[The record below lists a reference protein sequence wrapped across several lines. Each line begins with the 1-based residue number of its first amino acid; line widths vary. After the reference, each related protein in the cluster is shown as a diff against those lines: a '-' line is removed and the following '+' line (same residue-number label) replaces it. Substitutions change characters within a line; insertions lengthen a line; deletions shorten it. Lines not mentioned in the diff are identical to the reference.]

1 MNYQIFFSLIK
12 NLIHTNAF
20 ILNKE
25 SAIDFEQKYCFN
37 PSIQPLYVSDN
48 LIDFNNHLEKDYIY
62 SSRDRLGTCIITLL
76 LDDSVLVVG
85 PFLRREIN
93 DDKIKSSLIDSSLP
107 ASYFTSIKQY
117 LSTFPIISITRV
129 YTAINALVRSFFPNK
144 KDMLLYRM
152 ENYVEKQ
159 KPIKIVYQENI
170 DFEAIYKR
178 YELENQFLRYIE
190 IGDTDQ
196 VINAFNRMNIEGINE
211 KKYVNAIQQDP
222 SIGINIIRTLARKAA
237 ENGGAS
243 PIDINEITQ
252 RFVQK
257 TTSSQDLV
265 EIKND
270 IETMILEL
278 TESVKESK
286 QKKKGLSPIISKI
299 ADYIRLNYSQELN
312 ATVLG
317 NYANMTYANLS
328 RLFKKEM
335 GITIGKYISSMRCM
349 EAGLLLRKSHYSIQ
363 EIAAYVGYLD
373 NNYFAKVF
381 KKETGYLPSEYRK
394 TNKE

>member
-62 SSRDRLGTCIITLL
+62 SSRDRLGTCIVTLL

-93 DDKIKSSLIDSSLP
+93 DDKIESSLIDSSLP
-107 ASYFTSIKQY
+107 ASYFASIKQY

>member
-1 MNYQIFFSLIK
+1 MDYQLFFSLIK

-37 PSIQPLYVSDN
+37 PSIQPLYVGDN
-48 LIDFNNHLEKDYIY
+48 LIDFTNYLEEDYIY

-76 LDDSVLVVG
+76 LDDSILVVG

-93 DDKIKSSLIDSSLP
+93 DDKIESFLIDSSLP

-129 YTAINALVRSFFPNK
+129 YTVINALVRSFFPNK
-144 KDMLLYRM
+144 KEMLLYRM

-196 VINAFNRMNIEGINE
+196 VINAFNRMNTEGMNE

-265 EIKND
+265 KIKND

-278 TESVKESK
+278 TESVKKSK
-286 QKKKGLSPIISKI
+286 QIKKDLSPTISKI
-299 ADYIRLNYSQELN
+299 ADYIRLNYSQELT

-335 GITIGKYISSMRCM
+335 GITIGKYISSMRCV
-349 EAGLLLRKSHYSIQ
+349 EAELLLRKSHYSIQ
-363 EIAAYVGYLD
+363 EISAYVGYLD
-373 NNYFAKVF
+373 NNYFVKVF

>member
-62 SSRDRLGTCIITLL
+62 SSRDGLGTCIITLL
-76 LDDSVLVVG
+76 LDASVLVVG

-93 DDKIKSSLIDSSLP
+93 DDKIESFLIDSSLP
-107 ASYFTSIKQY
+107 ASYFASIKQY

>member
-373 NNYFAKVF
+373 NNYFVKVF
-381 KKETGYLPSEYRK
+381 KKEMGYLPSEYRK
-394 TNKE
+394 INKE

>member
-93 DDKIKSSLIDSSLP
+93 DDKIESSLIDSSLP
-107 ASYFTSIKQY
+107 ASYFASIKQY

>member
-1 MNYQIFFSLIK
+1 MNYQLFFSLIK

-20 ILNKE
+20 ILNKK
-25 SAIDFEQKYCFN
+25 SAIDFEQKYCFS
-37 PSIQPLYVSDN
+37 PSIQPLYVRNN
-48 LIDFNNHLEKDYIY
+48 LIDFNNHLEEDYIY

-76 LDDSVLVVG
+76 LDNSVLVVG

-93 DDKIKSSLIDSSLP
+93 DDKIESSLIDSSLP
-107 ASYFTSIKQY
+107 ASYFASIKQY

-129 YTAINALVRSFFPNK
+129 YTVINALVRSFFPSK
-144 KDMLLYRM
+144 KEMLLYRM

-270 IETMILEL
+270 IETMIL
-278 TESVKESK
+278 
-286 QKKKGLSPIISKI
+286 
-299 ADYIRLNYSQELN
+299 
-312 ATVLG
+312 
-317 NYANMTYANLS
+317 
-328 RLFKKEM
+328 
-335 GITIGKYISSMRCM
+335 
-349 EAGLLLRKSHYSIQ
+349 
-363 EIAAYVGYLD
+363 
-373 NNYFAKVF
+373 
-381 KKETGYLPSEYRK
+381 
-394 TNKE
+394 

>member
-1 MNYQIFFSLIK
+1 MDYQLFFSLIK

-25 SAIDFEQKYCFN
+25 SAIDFEQKYCFS

-48 LIDFNNHLEKDYIY
+48 LIDFTKYLEEGYIY

-76 LDDSVLVVG
+76 LDDSILVVG

-93 DDKIKSSLIDSSLP
+93 DDKIESFLIDSSLP

-129 YTAINALVRSFFPNK
+129 YTAISALVRSFFPNK
-144 KDMLLYRM
+144 KEMLLYRM

-196 VINAFNRMNIEGINE
+196 VINAFNRMNTEGMNE

-265 EIKND
+265 KIKDD

-278 TESVKESK
+278 TESVKKSK
-286 QKKKGLSPIISKI
+286 QNKKDLSPTISKI
-299 ADYIRLNYSQELN
+299 ADYIRLNYSQELT

-363 EIAAYVGYLD
+363 EISAYVGYLD
-373 NNYFAKVF
+373 NNYFVKVF

-394 TNKE
+394 ANKE

>member
-1 MNYQIFFSLIK
+1 
-12 NLIHTNAF
+12 
-20 ILNKE
+20 
-25 SAIDFEQKYCFN
+25 
-37 PSIQPLYVSDN
+37 
-48 LIDFNNHLEKDYIY
+48 
-62 SSRDRLGTCIITLL
+62 
-76 LDDSVLVVG
+76 
-85 PFLRREIN
+85 
-93 DDKIKSSLIDSSLP
+93 
-107 ASYFTSIKQY
+107 
-117 LSTFPIISITRV
+117 
-129 YTAINALVRSFFPNK
+129 
-144 KDMLLYRM
+144 
-152 ENYVEKQ
+152 
-159 KPIKIVYQENI
+159 
-170 DFEAIYKR
+170 
-178 YELENQFLRYIE
+178 
-190 IGDTDQ
+190 
-196 VINAFNRMNIEGINE
+196 MNIEGINE

>member
-93 DDKIKSSLIDSSLP
+93 DDKIESSLIDSSLP
-107 ASYFTSIKQY
+107 ASYFASIKQY

-394 TNKE
+394 TR

>member
-48 LIDFNNHLEKDYIY
+48 LIDFSNHLEKDYIY
-62 SSRDRLGTCIITLL
+62 SSRDGLGTCIITLL
-76 LDDSVLVVG
+76 LDASVLVVG

-93 DDKIKSSLIDSSLP
+93 DDKIESFLIDSSLP

-129 YTAINALVRSFFPNK
+129 YTVINALVRSFFPNK

-349 EAGLLLRKSHYSIQ
+349 EAGLLLRKFHYSIQ

>member
-1 MNYQIFFSLIK
+1 
-12 NLIHTNAF
+12 
-20 ILNKE
+20 
-25 SAIDFEQKYCFN
+25 
-37 PSIQPLYVSDN
+37 
-48 LIDFNNHLEKDYIY
+48 
-62 SSRDRLGTCIITLL
+62 
-76 LDDSVLVVG
+76 
-85 PFLRREIN
+85 
-93 DDKIKSSLIDSSLP
+93 
-107 ASYFTSIKQY
+107 
-117 LSTFPIISITRV
+117 
-129 YTAINALVRSFFPNK
+129 
-144 KDMLLYRM
+144 MLLYRM

-196 VINAFNRMNIEGINE
+196 VINAFNRMNTEGMNE

-265 EIKND
+265 AIKND

-278 TESVKESK
+278 TESVKKSK
-286 QKKKGLSPIISKI
+286 QNKKGLSPTISKI
-299 ADYIRLNYSQELN
+299 ADYIRLNYSQELT

-317 NYANMTYANLS
+317 NYAKMTYANLS

-335 GITIGKYISSMRCM
+335 GITIGKYISSLRCM
-349 EAGLLLRKSHYSIQ
+349 EAGRLLRESHYSIQ

-373 NNYFAKVF
+373 NNYFVKVF
-381 KKETGYLPSEYRK
+381 KKEMGYLPSEYRK
-394 TNKE
+394 INKE

>member
-1 MNYQIFFSLIK
+1 MNYQLFFSLIK

-48 LIDFNNHLEKDYIY
+48 LIDFTNYLEEDYIY

-76 LDDSVLVVG
+76 LDDSILVVG

-93 DDKIKSSLIDSSLP
+93 DDKIESFLIDSSLP

-129 YTAINALVRSFFPNK
+129 YTVINALVRSFFPSK
-144 KDMLLYRM
+144 KEMLLYRM

-265 EIKND
+265 KIKND

-278 TESVKESK
+278 TESVKKSK
-286 QKKKGLSPIISKI
+286 QNKKGLSPTISKI
-299 ADYIRLNYSQELN
+299 ADYIRLNYSQELT

-335 GITIGKYISSMRCM
+335 GITIGKYISSLRCM
-349 EAGLLLRKSHYSIQ
+349 EAGRLLRESHYSIQ
-363 EIAAYVGYLD
+363 EIAA
-373 NNYFAKVF
+373 
-381 KKETGYLPSEYRK
+381 
-394 TNKE
+394 

>member
-1 MNYQIFFSLIK
+1 MDYQLFFSLIK

-37 PSIQPLYVSDN
+37 PSIQPLYVGDN
-48 LIDFNNHLEKDYIY
+48 LIDFTNYLEEDYIY

-76 LDDSVLVVG
+76 LDDSILVVG

-93 DDKIKSSLIDSSLP
+93 DDKIESFLIDSSLP

-117 LSTFPIISITRV
+117 LSNFPIISITRV
-129 YTAINALVRSFFPNK
+129 YTVINALVRSFFPNK
-144 KDMLLYRM
+144 KEMSLYRM

-196 VINAFNRMNIEGINE
+196 VINAFNRMNTEGMNE

-265 EIKND
+265 KIKND

-278 TESVKESK
+278 TESVKKSK
-286 QKKKGLSPIISKI
+286 QIKKGLSPTISKI
-299 ADYIRLNYSQELN
+299 ADYIRLNYSQELT

-335 GITIGKYISSMRCM
+335 GITIGKYISSMRCV
-349 EAGLLLRKSHYSIQ
+349 EAELLLRKSHYSIQ
-363 EIAAYVGYLD
+363 EISAYVGYLD
-373 NNYFAKVF
+373 NNYFVKVF